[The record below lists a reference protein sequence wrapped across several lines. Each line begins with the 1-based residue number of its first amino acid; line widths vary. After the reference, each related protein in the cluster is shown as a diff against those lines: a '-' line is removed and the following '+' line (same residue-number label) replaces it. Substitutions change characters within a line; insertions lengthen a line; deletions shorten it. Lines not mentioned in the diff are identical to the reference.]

1 MLCTKQ
7 CQIKSGRWKKFL
19 LPSQNIWILN
29 ENHCY
34 SQSCNLVS
42 LPNLNFKSWM
52 LSNKRSHIIEEN
64 ANSSKFPC
72 GFCPKLLKSQ
82 KKLKSHERI
91 HTEEKQYPCGYCDK
105 MFSQRWWS
113 LYFRVYCVW
122 AWKHMKQGRVKID
135 ASFLIWSLP
144 YNTTILKVS

>member
-1 MLCTKQ
+1 MEDGTNVC
-7 CQIKSGRWKKFL
+7 CL
-19 LPSQNIWILN
+19 LRIFEFWMKLIAMVEVVNSMVL
-29 ENHCY
+29 
-34 SQSCNLVS
+34 

-52 LSNKRSHIIEEN
+52 LSIKRSHIIEEN

-144 YNTTILKVS
+144 YNITILKVS